1 MEGRPAAT
9 PLDERGTGPRVGHSG
24 VKPQGMK
31 SLQGV
36 GRERVSEDSTE
47 AKVNKKGGQET
58 GKGEAAIDDRQGS
71 CRFQTKFAT
80 SPVAQTVKE
89 SACSAGDLCSFPG
102 REDPLEKGRAAHSS
116 IQAWRIQWTED
127 PVDYRL
133 RGHQESNMTEH

>member
-1 MEGRPAAT
+1 MAT
-9 PLDERGTGPRVGHSG
+9 R
-24 VKPQGMK
+24 
-31 SLQGV
+31 
-36 GRERVSEDSTE
+36 
-47 AKVNKKGGQET
+47 NKKGGQET

-80 SPVAQTVKE
+80 SPVAQMVKE

-127 PVDYRL
+127 PGGLLSKGSPRV
-133 RGHQESNMTEH
+133 EHD